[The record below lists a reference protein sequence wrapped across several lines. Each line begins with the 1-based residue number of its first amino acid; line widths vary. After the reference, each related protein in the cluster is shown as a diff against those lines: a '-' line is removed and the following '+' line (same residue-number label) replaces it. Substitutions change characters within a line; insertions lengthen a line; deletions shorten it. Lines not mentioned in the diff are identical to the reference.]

1 MPQKRTKRV
10 RTSASPSKHLG
21 RASSRVGTPSNQG
34 RAKASR
40 ARHGRATATPRATS
54 FSSSLSTPTLRGD
67 VAEGY
72 EVKLP
77 NGNEVL
83 LTRRHFLYGAAGLA
97 ALAVVG
103 TGGYVVDQITGNSSS
118 AAPTLTVNEDEV
130 FTTDDCTLIENS
142 NNAMQLVTV
151 KELPYGTLVFASD
164 DTWAACLIP
173 TEEAKPLT
181 QIGMLSL
188 TSGTCNVLVK
198 KAVGQDEGFE
208 IYDARAC
215 YGGLVWAEADIM
227 DGLWRIYSATT
238 DGGSIGEPVLLEE
251 GDANWEM
258 PTIAASVGYAWWQL
272 LPRLDG
278 EFSTENSKLKR
289 APFGSANAEEVY
301 LSKGRMCTPV
311 YASAEGVVI
320 TPRAQTS
327 GTYYQ
332 LTYINASGQ
341 PVDALVLPSSM
352 RPIEAGYG
360 PKGFNFAFD
369 AIYNYGGGIANL
381 GTYTSATAS
390 AVTANVGASAA
401 ASAEAIAGEDES
413 ASSADTSSGNE
424 SAKPA
429 SIEELVEKGA
439 GKYSHGTWFRFP
451 RTPTAGPAWCGK
463 WLIVK
468 STTAVCGVDLENR
481 QYFTLEVKSGSDDYG
496 DYLATTGNRS
506 RIVTYSNIDHVPLEG
521 DPQKCCL
528 VRVWAAV

>member
-21 RASSRVGTPSNQG
+21 RASSRVGTPSNQS
-34 RAKASR
+34 RTSKASR
-40 ARHGRATATPRATS
+40 ARHSRVAAEPRTTS
-54 FSSSLSTPTLRGD
+54 FSSSLSTPTLRGG
-67 VAEGY
+67 VADGY

-103 TGGYVVDQITGNSSS
+103 TGGYVIDQVTGNDSGSN
-118 AAPTLTVNEDEV
+118 PTLSVGEGET
-130 FTTDDCTLIENS
+130 FTTEDCTLIENS

-181 QIGMLSL
+181 QVGLLSL
-188 TSGTCNVLVK
+188 TSGTCNVLIK

-208 IYDARAC
+208 IYDVRAC
-215 YGGLVWAEADIM
+215 SGGIIWAEADIM
-227 DGLWRIYSATT
+227 DGLWRVYSATT

-251 GDANWEM
+251 GDGNWEM
-258 PTIAASVGYAWWQL
+258 PTLAASAGYAWWQL
-272 LPRLDG
+272 LPHLNG
-278 EFSTENSKLKR
+278 ELTTENSKLKR
-289 APFGSANAEEVY
+289 APFGSSATEEVY
-301 LSKGRMCTPV
+301 LSNGRMCTPV
-311 YASAEGVVI
+311 YAAAGGVVI

-332 LTYINASGQ
+332 LTYIDASGK

-352 RPIEAGYG
+352 KPIEAGYG
-360 PKGFNFAFD
+360 PKGFTFAFD

-381 GTYTSATAS
+381 GTYTSAS
-390 AVTANVGASAA
+390 AAGVTANVRASAA
-401 ASAEAIAGEDES
+401 ATAEAIAAEGES
-413 ASSADTSSGNE
+413 AAEN
-424 SAKPA
+424 PA
-429 SIEELVEKGA
+429 PAPVSELVESGA
-439 GKYSHGTWFRFP
+439 EKYSHGTWFRFP
-451 RTPTAGPAWCGK
+451 RTPTAAPAWCGK
-463 WLIVK
+463 WFIVK

-496 DYLATTGNRS
+496 DYLATTGDRS